1 MANPVAAI
9 ATVASSALA
18 SRSASKATRAQTQAA
33 EQQRALEEQMFN
45 RQVELQEPFRQL
57 GLSNLNRLAA
67 LYGEGGEYA
76 RAPSINELQMDP
88 GYGFRLAKG
97 QKALERRLA
106 AGGRMFSGGALKAGT
121 QYGQEMASQEFANA
135 YERARQQRADVTNAL
150 LGVGGYGPT
159 AASQIGGAARSYAA
173 GAGQAL
179 GNIGAARASGY
190 QAQGN
195 ILQNAL
201 NLALQG
207 YGQYRENQLQPVS
220 TAPRLSYYAVQSQK
234 RLSGPN
240 FGATSYNDQGVP
252 FY

>member
-18 SRSASKATRAQTQAA
+18 SQSASKATRAQTQAA